1 MRLYLFF
8 VVEFFGEEDAQCFF
22 INGLAEAVADE
33 EAQQGKAD
41 AEHYLVQVKHLNLKD
56 HGQAVDDNAA
66 AHGSNSAVFVGLGPE
81 KSENQYPEEGCFQTA
96 EGKHVNLPD
105 NAWRFDGD
113 GINKKPKDN
122 CRAQT
127 VKSNLVIAELFF
139 ALALDVHVNVLDD
152 RGGRGKQQRGY
163 GGNGCC
169 NWSDDNDTSPE
180 GSEALHDGD
189 RHDVINTVAVGCDG
203 RSQNTLADDTYPGC
217 DQCHSTD
224 YDSTDNHSVVQ
235 RLGVFVADAADNG
248 LRQRQRTDADEQ
260 PLADVK
266 RNRHLAAGKRLE
278 HIGVLGADVAHDFV
292 EAAACVHHTAHED
305 AQADDHG
312 NGTASIGNGNTLKAA
327 DSGVNDNNQ
336 AKHCE
341 AGEVGEAGYCF
352 EELGGAN
359 ELCHHGGAEE
369 GDNDNGSHVRQ
380 KVGMIAGTQHVN
392 DSYGV
397 NLTRNQGNLFAE
409 HAQDEEDNDYL
420 HDGHVQPA
428 VANNPGY
435 ARTADEGAY
444 AAVGGSGGHSQHKA
458 AESTAADE
466 VILGEILLSVF
477 L

>member
-8 VVEFFGEEDAQCFF
+8 VLEFFGEEDAQCFF
-22 INGLAEAVADE
+22 IDCFAEAVADE

-56 HGQAVDDNAA
+56 HGQAVDDYTT
-66 AHGSNSAVFVGLGPE
+66 AHGCNSAVFVGFRPE
-81 KSENQYPEEGCFQTA
+81 KTENQYPEEGCFQTA

-105 NAWRFDGD
+105 NTWRFDGD
-113 GINKKPKDN
+113 GINKKAEDN
-122 CRAQT
+122 CCAQA
-127 VKSNLVIAELFF
+127 VEANLVIAELFF
-139 ALALDVHVNVLDD
+139 ALALDVHVNVLND

-169 NWSDDNDTSPE
+169 NRSDDNDTGPE

-224 YDSTDNHSVVQ
+224 YDSTDNHSVMQ
-235 RLGVFVADAADNG
+235 RLGILVADAADNG
-248 LRQRQRTDADEQ
+248 LWQRQCTDADEQ
-260 PLADVK
+260 PLADVQ
-266 RNRHLAAGKRLE
+266 RNRHFAAGKRLK
-278 HIGVLGADVAHDFV
+278 HIGMLGADVAHDFV
-292 EAAACVHHTAHED
+292 EAAACMHHTAHED

-312 NGTASIGNGNTLKAA
+312 DGAAGVGNGNALKTA
-327 DSGVNDNNQ
+327 DGGVNDYNQ
-336 AKHCE
+336 AKHRE

-352 EELGGAN
+352 EELGGADK
-359 ELCHHGGAEE
+359 LCHHGGAEE
-369 GDNDNGSHVRQ
+369 GDNDNGRHVRQ
-380 KVGMIAGTQHVN
+380 KVGMIAGTQYV
-392 DSYGV
+392 DYSYGV
-397 NLTRNQGNLFAE
+397 NLTRDEGNLFAE
-409 HAQDEEDNDYL
+409 YAQDEEDNDYL

-428 VANNPGY
+428 VADNPGY

-444 AAVGGSGGHSQHKA
+444 AAVGGSGGHSQYKA

-477 L
+477 F

>member
-1 MRLYLFF
+1 M
-8 VVEFFGEEDAQCFF
+8 
-22 INGLAEAVADE
+22 
-33 EAQQGKAD
+33 
-41 AEHYLVQVKHLNLKD
+41 
-56 HGQAVDDNAA
+56 
-66 AHGSNSAVFVGLGPE
+66 
-81 KSENQYPEEGCFQTA
+81 
-96 EGKHVNLPD
+96 
-105 NAWRFDGD
+105 
-113 GINKKPKDN
+113 
-122 CRAQT
+122 
-127 VKSNLVIAELFF
+127 VIAELFF
-139 ALALDVHVNVLDD
+139 ALALDVHVNVLND

-169 NWSDDNDTSPE
+169 NRSDDNDTGPE

-224 YDSTDNHSVVQ
+224 YDGTDNHSVVQ
-235 RLGVFVADAADNG
+235 RFGIFVADAADNG

-260 PLADVK
+260 PLADVQ
-266 RNRHLAAGKRLE
+266 RNRHFAAGKRLQ
-278 HIGVLGADVAHDFV
+278 HIGMLGADVAHDFV
-292 EAAACVHHTAHED
+292 EAAACMHHTAHED

-312 NGTASIGNGNTLKAA
+312 DGAAGIGNGNTLKTT
-327 DSGVNDNNQ
+327 DGGVNDYNQ
-336 AKHCE
+336 AEHRE

-352 EELGGAN
+352 KELGSAD
-359 ELCHHGGAEE
+359 ELCHHSGAEK
-369 GDNDNGSHVRQ
+369 GDNNNGSHVRQ
-380 KVGMIAGTQHVN
+380 KVGMIAGTQHVD

-420 HDGHVQPA
+420 YDGHVQPA

-435 ARTADEGAY
+435 ARTTDEGAY
-444 AAVGGSGGHSQHKA
+444 AAVGGSGGHRQHEA

>member
-1 MRLYLFF
+1 M
-8 VVEFFGEEDAQCFF
+8 
-22 INGLAEAVADE
+22 
-33 EAQQGKAD
+33 
-41 AEHYLVQVKHLNLKD
+41 QVKHLNLKD
-56 HGQAVDDNAA
+56 HGQTVDDNAA
-66 AHGSNSAVFVGLGPE
+66 AHGSNSTAFVGLGPE
-81 KSENQYPEEGCFQTA
+81 EAENQHPEEGCFQTA

-105 NAWRFDGD
+105 NARRFYGD
-113 GINKKPKDN
+113 GINKKAEDN
-122 CRAQT
+122 SSAET
-127 VKSNLVIAELFF
+127 VEADLIVGELFF
-139 ALALDVHVNVLDD
+139 AFALDVHVNVLND
-152 RGGRGKQQRGY
+152 RGGRGKQQRGNC
-163 GGNGCC
+163 GNCCC
-169 NWSDDNDTSPE
+169 NGADDDDTGPE
-180 GSEALHDGD
+180 GSEAVHDGD

-224 YDSTDNHSVVQ
+224 YDGTDNHSVVQ
-235 RLGVFVADAADNG
+235 RLGILVADAADNG

-260 PLADVK
+260 PLADVQ
-266 RNRHLAAGKRLE
+266 RNRHFAAGKRLQ
-278 HIGVLGADVAHDFV
+278 HIGVLRADVAHYFV
-292 EAAACVHHTAHED
+292 EAAACVHHAAHED

-312 NGTASIGNGNTLKAA
+312 DGAAGIGNSNALKAA

-336 AKHCE
+336 AEHRE

-352 EELGGAN
+352 EELGGAD

-369 GDNDNGSHVRQ
+369 GDNNNGGHVRQ
-380 KVGMIAGTQHVN
+380 KVGMIAGTQN
-392 DSYGV
+392 IDDGYGI
-397 NLTRNQGNLFAE
+397 NLTRNQGNFFAE
-409 HAQDEEDNDYL
+409 NAQDEEDNDYL

-444 AAVGGSGGHSQHKA
+444 AAVGGSGGHRQHEA

>member
-8 VVEFFGEEDAQCFF
+8 FVKFFGEEDAQCFF
-22 INGLAEAVADE
+22 VDCFTEAVADE

-66 AHGSNSAVFVGLGPE
+66 AHGSNSAVFVGLRPE
-81 KSENQYPEEGCFQTA
+81 KTENQHPEEGCFQTA
-96 EGKHVNLPD
+96 KGKHVNLPD
-105 NAWRFDGD
+105 NARRFYGD
-113 GINKKPKDN
+113 GINKKAEDN
-122 CRAQT
+122 SSAQT
-127 VKSNLVIAELFF
+127 VEADLIIAELFF

-169 NWSDDNDTSPE
+169 NRSDDNDTGPE

-189 RHDVINTVAVGCDG
+189 RHDVINTVTVGCDG
-203 RSQNTLADDTYPGC
+203 RSQNTFADDTYPGC

-224 YDSTDNHSVVQ
+224 DDGTDNHSVMQ
-235 RLGVFVADAADNG
+235 RLGILVADAADNG

-266 RNRHLAAGKRLE
+266 RNRHFAAGKRLK
-278 HIGVLGADVAHDFV
+278 HIGMLCADVAHDFV

-312 NGTASIGNGNTLKAA
+312 DGAASIGNSNALKAA

-336 AKHCE
+336 AKHRE
-341 AGEVGEAGYCF
+341 AGEVGKAGYCF
-352 EELGGAN
+352 EELGGAD

-380 KVGMIAGTQHVN
+380 KVGMIAGTQYVD

-397 NLTRNQGNLFAE
+397 NLTGYEGNFFAE
-409 HAQDEEDNDYL
+409 
-420 HDGHVQPA
+420 
-428 VANNPGY
+428 Y
-435 ARTADEGAY
+435 A
-444 AAVGGSGGHSQHKA
+444 
-458 AESTAADE
+458 
-466 VILGEILLSVF
+466 
-477 L
+477 